1 MNMKISFIL
10 NGKPV
15 EVDVPPTINLLR
27 MLRDVLNVTSVKYG
41 CEEGNCGACTVQ
53 IDGQPTN
60 SCLVLAPTIEGRS
73 VTTLEGIGSMEKPH
87 PLQKAFYE
95 YYAAQCG
102 FCTPGMLM
110 AAKGLLDH
118 NLTPS
123 RDDVVNAIAGNVC
136 RCTGYE
142 KIIEAIQVAAKEMRE
157 QTGG

>member
-1 MNMKISFIL
+1 METRISFTL

-15 EVDVPPTINLLR
+15 EVSAPPTTNLLR
-27 MLRDVLNVTSVKYG
+27 LLRDWLNVTSVKYG
-41 CEEGNCGACTVQ
+41 CEEGNCGACTIQ

-73 VTTLEGIGSMEKPH
+73 VTTLEGIGTMEKPH
-87 PLQKAFYE
+87 PLQKAFYD
-95 YYAAQCG
+95 YYASQCG

-110 AAKGLLDH
+110 SAKGLLDH
-118 NLTPS
+118 NLNPT

-142 KIIEAIQVAAKEMRE
+142 KIIEAIQAAAKEIRE